1 MFKSDPGDPM
11 TGCQWGLVL
20 FVGMGMVTFVDETTS
35 GRRGT
40 GWGIEIAEERLAV
53 RELIRRR
60 VFQEV
65 AEYNASTPPVFQG
78 LVQPENTERV
88 LNGYALR
95 TPRRIDPEAQS
106 ALAIRA
112 FEGNGFLVLVGERQ
126 VTDLDEEIELVLGT
140 EVTFLKLVALVGG

>member
-1 MFKSDPGDPM
+1 
-11 TGCQWGLVL
+11 
-20 FVGMGMVTFVDETTS
+20 MGMVMFVDETTS
-35 GRRGT
+35 GGRGA
-40 GWGIEIAEERLAV
+40 GWGLAIDEERLTV

-65 AEYNASTPPVFQG
+65 AEYNADMPEVFQG

-95 TPRRIDPEAQS
+95 TPRRIDPEAQTEL
-106 ALAIRA
+106 ALGA
-112 FEGNGFLVLVGERQ
+112 FAGNGFLVLVGERQ
-126 VTDLDEEIELVLGT
+126 VTDLDEEIELVMGT